1 MIILQDSR
9 EKSALSFNHPEVTET
24 RICKLD
30 VGDYTA
36 IFEDNTMPGVYFERK
51 GLGDLWG
58 SLTKDYSRIK
68 EEIERA
74 RTAGVTLIII
84 IEGNLSKVF
93 KGYRHSKV
101 AGVSIIKTLFSLW
114 ARYNIIPIFV
124 KDRREMEEYIVH
136 YFWAVWRKKI
146 SKENA

>member
-1 MIILQDSR
+1 
-9 EKSALSFNHPEVTET
+9 
-24 RICKLD
+24 
-30 VGDYTA
+30 
-36 IFEDNTMPGVYFERK
+36 
-51 GLGDLWG
+51 
-58 SLTKDYSRIK
+58 
-68 EEIERA
+68 
-74 RTAGVTLIII
+74 
-84 IEGNLSKVF
+84 VF